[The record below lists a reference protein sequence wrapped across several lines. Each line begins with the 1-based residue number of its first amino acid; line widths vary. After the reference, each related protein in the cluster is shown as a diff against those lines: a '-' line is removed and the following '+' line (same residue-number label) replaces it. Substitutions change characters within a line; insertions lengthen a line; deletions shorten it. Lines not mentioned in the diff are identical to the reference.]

1 MVMDAALSHTPI
13 SPRILPSYMDKNSKA
28 MKIKKGFNLR
38 TICGQEAIVAE
49 GIENIDFSNI
59 IQLNEPAAYLWK
71 QLQEKESFTTED
83 MAQLLMKEY
92 EVSYDIALQDCD
104 YLAGQWKEADIV
116 TD

>member
-1 MVMDAALSHTPI
+1 
-13 SPRILPSYMDKNSKA
+13 

-71 QLQEKESFTTED
+71 ALQEMPSFTTED
-83 MAQLLMKEY
+83 MAQLLMEEY
-92 EVSYDIALQDCD
+92 EVSHDIALRDMLS
-104 YLAGQWKEADIV
+104 LAGQWKEADIV

>member
-1 MVMDAALSHTPI
+1 
-13 SPRILPSYMDKNSKA
+13 

-38 TICGQEAIVAE
+38 TICGQEAVVAE

-83 MAQLLMKEY
+83 MA
-92 EVSYDIALQDCD
+92 
-104 YLAGQWKEADIV
+104 
-116 TD
+116 

>member
-1 MVMDAALSHTPI
+1 
-13 SPRILPSYMDKNSKA
+13 

-92 EVSYDIALQDCD
+92 EVSHDIALQDCD